1 VSLSREIDHLHSRP
15 KRKHIVL
22 PSWVDECLGEET
34 LMNEDGESNFVLSLL
49 NRQLTIE
56 QRTSLGNEQA
66 VCMPTIL
73 SRNLADITTTLLT

>member
-1 VSLSREIDHLHSRP
+1 
-15 KRKHIVL
+15 
-22 PSWVDECLGEET
+22 
-34 LMNEDGESNFVLSLL
+34 MNEDGESNFVLSLL